1 MVKQPIAFEH
11 FEEALRSK
19 GEGVWCKAEVMKL
32 YEQYILNA
40 LGGQIVL
47 GLAILPTLWD
57 DLLRNWDNERVQFK
71 GRELILQITLNL
83 TYLSK

>member
-19 GEGVWCKAEVMKL
+19 EEGVWCKGEVMRL

-40 LGGQIVL
+40 WGGQIVL
-47 GLAILPTLWD
+47 GLANLPTPL
-57 DLLRNWDNERVQFK
+57 
-71 GRELILQITLNL
+71 GRPPTQLG
-83 TYLSK
+83 

>member
-19 GEGVWCKAEVMKL
+19 GEGVWCKAEVMRL

-40 LGGQIVL
+40 WEDKSSLDWQFSNSSGTTSYATGMTKESNSEVRNYFAN
-47 GLAILPTLWD
+47 AI
-57 DLLRNWDNERVQFK
+57 
-71 GRELILQITLNL
+71 NL
-83 TYLSK
+83 SYLCN

>member
-1 MVKQPIAFEH
+1 MVTQPIAFEH

-19 GEGVWCKAEVMKL
+19 EEGVWCKGEVMRL

-40 LGGQIVL
+40 WEDKSSLDWQIYQL
-47 GLAILPTLWD
+47 LWD
-57 DLLRNWDNERVQFK
+57 DLLRNWDDERVQFK
-71 GRELILQITLNL
+71 GRELILQIDLNF

>member
-1 MVKQPIAFEH
+1 MVTQPIAFEH

-19 GEGVWCKAEVMKL
+19 GEGVWCKGEVMRL

-40 LGGQIVL
+40 WEDKSSLDWQIYQL
-47 GLAILPTLWD
+47 LWD
-57 DLLRNWDNERVQFK
+57 DLLRNWDERKSPIQ
-71 GRELILQITLNL
+71 GRELILQIDLNF

>member
-19 GEGVWCKAEVMKL
+19 GEGVWCKAEVMRL

-40 LGGQIVL
+40 WEDKSSLDWQFYQL
-47 GLAILPTLWD
+47 LWD
-57 DLLRNWDNERVQFK
+57 DLLRNWDDERVQFR
-71 GRELILQITLNL
+71 GQELLIQIIRNL
-83 TYLSK
+83 SYLSK

>member
-19 GEGVWCKAEVMKL
+19 GEDVWCKAEVMRL

-40 LGGQIVL
+40 WEDKSSLNWQFYQL
-47 GLAILPTLWD
+47 LWD
-57 DLLRNWDNERVQFK
+57 DLLRNWDNENAQFK
-71 GRELILQITLNL
+71 GRELIFQITINCA
-83 TYLSK
+83 YLSN

>member
-19 GEGVWCKAEVMKL
+19 GEGVWCKAEVMRL

-40 LGGQIVL
+40 WEDKSSLDWQFSQL
-47 GLAILPTLWD
+47 LWD
-57 DLLRNWDNERVQFK
+57 DLLRNWDDERVQFR
-71 GRELILQITLNL
+71 GQELILQITLNL
-83 TYLSK
+83 SYLCN

>member
-19 GEGVWCKAEVMKL
+19 GEGVWCKAEVMKTL
-32 YEQYILNA
+32 RAVHPQC

-47 GLAILPTLWD
+47 GLAILPTPLGRPPTQ
-57 DLLRNWDNERVQFK
+57 LDNERVQFK

>member
-19 GEGVWCKAEVMKL
+19 EEGVWCKAEVMRL

-40 LGGQIVL
+40 WEDKSSLDWQIYQL
-47 GLAILPTLWD
+47 LWD
-57 DLLRNWDNERVQFK
+57 DLLRNWENERVQFK
-71 GRELILQITLNL
+71 GRELILQIDLNF